1 MENLEAEIKDLTG
14 KDENKARPIAEKLI
28 NNSDIELFKALIYKT
43 DFLFDFVKNNVA
55 KRIESVVNKNN
66 FKNIIN
72 LFTIYSDEYDDLF
85 AGILAKHASQDLTDE
100 IFELLQKGTNEQRA
114 YCAKYFSLIP
124 DTVSIEDL
132 QKFAFSDFEP
142 LALNSAQ
149 ALGIMRDDI
158 SYDIALSNLES
169 EDDFEKLQA
178 VKFFTAYEKNPPLND
193 IFEAMKKSNMPENIA
208 GEIPYIANLVSL
220 FSQEEYRKNALITF
234 DNILSGLGEIL
245 PLSQIFQFELFE
257 FTEVLIEANKKEHKY
272 RSKIAQILLKE
283 RAKIKMFCENEEY
296 IFDEDK
302 NTKQELCAVQKLLQS
317 QSKEF
322 WQEQSKEV
330 LKELDHCRHRIC
342 AALEVIIEYNLKEA
356 SEKIKS
362 LLTHENEIVVCK
374 CVEALKEFNMLSEID
389 KNSVLSRIQNENLKA
404 IIENYWNN

>member
-1 MENLEAEIKDLTG
+1 MENLEAEIKDLIG
-14 KDENKARPIAEKLI
+14 KDESKARPVAEKLI
-28 NNSDIELFKALIYKT
+28 NTSDIELFKALICKT

-55 KRIESVVNKNN
+55 KRIEGAVNKNN

-72 LFTIYSDEYDDLF
+72 FFTVYSSEYDDLF

-100 IFELLQKGTNEQRA
+100 IFEMLQSGTNEQKA

-132 QKFAFSDFEP
+132 QKYAFSDFEP

-178 VKFFTAYEKNPPLND
+178 VKFFTAYEKNPPLNE

-208 GEIPYIANLVSL
+208 GEIPYIANLTTL
-220 FSQEEYRKNALITF
+220 FSQDEYKKNVLITF

-257 FTEVLIEANKKEHKY
+257 VTELLINTNKTENKY

-342 AALEVIIEYNLKEA
+342 AALEVIIEYNLKDA
-356 SEKIKS
+356 AEKIKS

-374 CVEALKEFNMLSEID
+374 CTEALKEFNMLSEVN
-389 KNSVLSRIQNENLKA
+389 KEEVLSRIQNENLKA
-404 IIENYWNN
+404 LIESYWRE